1 MANGTN
7 NLAIGVN
14 DRVEPLKAVGLAF
27 LHVLAMDLYVC
38 PIVLAAML
46 GLDTEGTNQ
55 LIQICFFTAGIATLI
70 QTGIGIKLPV
80 VQGASFVALS
90 ALATIGANGGMAM
103 MVGSIIPG
111 AIILILLGATRLF
124 AKIVRRCIPPYIGG
138 LIIVIVG
145 LSLTPTAAG
154 GVFSVDGGLASNM
167 APGLASM
174 ITLVIMN
181 VVAYKTGYRHHLVSV
196 LSVLCSL
203 VVGCVAAAIVGVLD
217 FSTVAT
223 SAWFA
228 MPMPFHF
235 GLPVFD
241 IPSIVLMTFIYFIVL
256 IETTGVWF
264 TVGDVTDEELT
275 DERLNHAVM
284 GEGLGCLVGSLF
296 GGTPLT
302 GYSTNAGII
311 SITKVASRTVVM
323 VAGVILVILGM
334 CPKLMAV
341 ISSVPEAAICGVLVV
356 VCQILVVNGLR
367 IIINSK
373 LDQKKM
379 LVIGLSLIFTVA
391 SLVLSA
397 DVKAEFPVM
406 IQYLVS
412 SGTAVG
418 GIIAVVLNLLLPEDP
433 AAAPDSTR

>member
-1 MANGTN
+1 MAAQD
-7 NLAIGVN
+7 LVLGVN

-38 PIVLAAML
+38 PIVLASML
-46 GLDTEGTNQ
+46 GLDTAGTNQ
-55 LIQICFFTAGIATLI
+55 LIQICFLTAGLATLI
-70 QTGIGIKLPV
+70 QTGLGIKLPV

-90 ALATIGANGGMAM
+90 ALATIGTNGGMAM

-111 AIILILLGATRLF
+111 ALILILLGVTRLF

-138 LIIVIVG
+138 TIIVIVG

-154 GVFSVDGGLASNM
+154 GIFSVDGGLAANL
-167 APGLASM
+167 APGLASLV
-174 ITLVIMN
+174 TLVIMN
-181 VVAYKTGYRHHLVSV
+181 VVAYRTGYRHHLVSV

-203 VVGCVAAAIVGVLD
+203 AVGCVAAAAVGVLD
-217 FSTVAT
+217 LSGVAAA
-223 SAWFA
+223 AWFG

-235 GLPVFD
+235 GAPVFD
-241 IPSIVLMTFIYFIVL
+241 IPSIVLMIFIYFIVL

-264 TVGDVTDEELT
+264 TVGDVTGEELT
-275 DERLNHAVM
+275 DERLNRAVI
-284 GEGLGCLVGSLF
+284 GEGLGCLVGSVF

-323 VAGVILVILGM
+323 VAGVILVVLGM

-341 ISSVPEAAICGVLVV
+341 ISSVPEAAICGVLLV

-367 IIINSK
+367 IIIGSQ

-379 LVIGLSLIFTVA
+379 MVIGLSLIFTLA

-397 DVKAEFPVM
+397 DVKAAFPVFL
-406 IQYLVS
+406 QYLVS

-418 GIIAVVLNLLLPEDP
+418 GIIAVALNLLLPDDP
-433 AAAPDSTR
+433 SSSGSAEER